1 MISDELKN
9 DLFYVCSLIE
19 FIGRKTK
26 NRRSTIVQILGK
38 KELQRQLEIAE
49 VNHCLSFEQVSDEII
64 EYFNIQE
71 GDFDTVAL
79 CEYNVPSVESIGKVY
94 QRLIVSVLSEQN
106 NLMDVLFEVFNSF
119 ISDEISDFNS
129 SVYYSN
135 PQYLQ
140 YSYLEG
146 KLLD

>member
-1 MISDELKN
+1 MNDTLKN
-9 DLFYVCSLIE
+9 DLFYVCCLIE

-26 NRRSTIVQILGK
+26 NRRATIVQILGK
-38 KELQRQLEIAE
+38 EELARQLDIAE

-64 EYFNIQE
+64 EYFNIPE
-71 GDFDTVAL
+71 GDYDTVGL
-79 CEYNVPSVESIGKVY
+79 CKYNVPGVQAIGKVY
-94 QRLIVSVLSEQN
+94 QRLIISIISEQD
-106 NLMDVLFEVFNSF
+106 NLVDILFKVFNSF

-135 PQYLQ
+135 PDYLK

-146 KLLD
+146 RLLD

>member
-1 MISDELKN
+1 MNDALKN
-9 DLFYVCSLIE
+9 DLFYVCCLIE

-38 KELQRQLEIAE
+38 EELARQLDIAE

-64 EYFNIQE
+64 EYFNILE
-71 GDFDTVAL
+71 GDYDTVGL
-79 CEYNVPSVESIGKVY
+79 CKYNIPSVQAIGKVY
-94 QRLIVSVLSEQN
+94 QRLIISIISEQD
-106 NLMDVLFEVFNSF
+106 NLEDVLFKVFSSF

-135 PQYLQ
+135 PDYLKC
-140 YSYLEG
+140 SYLEG
-146 KLLD
+146 RLLE

>member
-1 MISDELKN
+1 MNDNEKN

-26 NRRSTIVQILGK
+26 NRRSTIIDILGK
-38 KELQRQLEIAE
+38 KEIKRQLELAE

-64 EYFNIQE
+64 EYFNIE
-71 GDFDTVAL
+71 DGTFDSVGICKYT
-79 CEYNVPSVESIGKVY
+79 VPSVQSIGKNY
-94 QRLIVSVLSEQN
+94 QRLIIDV
-106 NLMDVLFEVFNSF
+106 MDENIELVDMIYKVFKSF

-135 PQYLQ
+135 PQYLK
-140 YSYLEG
+140 YSFLEG
-146 KLLD
+146 KLLA

>member
-1 MISDELKN
+1 MNSKEKN

-26 NRRSTIVQILGK
+26 NRRADIVDMIGK
-38 KELQRQLEIAE
+38 KEISRQFDLAE
-49 VNHCLSFEQVSDEII
+49 VNHCLSFDEVVDEII
-64 EYFNIQE
+64 EYYQITI
-71 GDFDTVAL
+71 GDFDSISN
-79 CEYNVPSVESIGKVY
+79 CKYSIPSVQSIGKVY
-94 QRLIVSVLSEQN
+94 SRLISNTMLESDNIIDSIVK
-106 NLMDVLFEVFNSF
+106 VFKSF

-135 PQYLQ
+135 PDYLK

-146 KLLD
+146 KLLA

>member
-1 MISDELKN
+1 MNDIQKN
-9 DLFYVCSLIE
+9 NLFYVCSLIE

-26 NRRSTIVQILGK
+26 NKRSSIVELLGK
-38 KELQRQLEIAE
+38 KELDRQLDLAE
-49 VNHCLSFEQVSDEII
+49 VNHCLSYEQVSDEII
-64 EYFNIQE
+64 EYFNIPV
-71 GDFDTVAL
+71 GDFDSVEL
-79 CEYNVPSVESIGKVY
+79 CKYNVPSVQAIGKVY
-94 QRLIVSVLSEQN
+94 QRLII
-106 NLMDVLFEVFNSF
+106 DVISKEDSIADSLFKVFKSF

-135 PQYLQ
+135 PEYLK

>member
-1 MISDELKN
+1 MTDEFKN

-26 NRRSTIVQILGK
+26 NRRSTIVQILGR
-38 KELQRQLEIAE
+38 KELERQLDIAE

-79 CEYNVPSVESIGKVY
+79 CKYNVPSVESIGKVY
-94 QRLIVSVLSEQN
+94 QRLIVSVLLEQN
-106 NLMDVLFEVFNSF
+106 NLVDVLFDVFNSF

-146 KLLD
+146 KLLE